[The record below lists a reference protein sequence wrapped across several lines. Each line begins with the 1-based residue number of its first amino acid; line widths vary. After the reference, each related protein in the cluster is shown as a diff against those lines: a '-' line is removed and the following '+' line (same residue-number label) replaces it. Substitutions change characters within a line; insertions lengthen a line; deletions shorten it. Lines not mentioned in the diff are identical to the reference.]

1 MKKRDLY
8 WIRWILLFLGVILLF
23 GGIFFYSL
31 IQFNVSY
38 IKEEKDELNVF
49 QKQIIWA
56 ITPYLKA
63 NAKNKLEDYTDD
75 FYGEDVQFRIFDKDE
90 KLLTTSNIKNKAPMV
105 REDSK
110 LLRKKKPWK
119 IYRHSIKDKKIVSI
133 DEFYI
138 DGTKYYIELTLLEDK
153 VIGKIIKAQINLT
166 IILAICLIIL
176 ISGIL
181 QLMYQ
186 IRASFNKFDDSVLK
200 IANGDLDAEL
210 EVPRLKILEEL
221 ALCVKK
227 MATRLKNQI
236 ARLEMLEKYKD
247 EFIQNASHEIKTPI
261 TAINMALELLENSN
275 NEKQNKEFIDIIH
288 FQIHTI
294 NKLINDMLK
303 LSEIDVEKTNEQKN
317 FKLVN
322 LNQLITKVINSFGS
336 KDTKINFI
344 NSKNIDIQANEDLL
358 ISAVENLL
366 TNAIRYSGSD
376 KIDVILEKKENQA
389 KIHIKDYGIGIK
401 KDYQEKIF
409 EKFYRIDKA
418 RSRKRGGSG
427 LGLAIVKNIVELHNG
442 SIEVESE
449 ENKGAD
455 FIIGLPLK
463 C

>member
-1 MKKRDLY
+1 M
-8 WIRWILLFLGVILLF
+8 V
-23 GGIFFYSL
+23 
-31 IQFNVSY
+31 
-38 IKEEKDELNVF
+38 EL
-49 QKQIIWA
+49 
-56 ITPYLKA
+56 
-63 NAKNKLEDYTDD
+63 
-75 FYGEDVQFRIFDKDE
+75 
-90 KLLTTSNIKNKAPMV
+90 
-105 REDSK
+105 
-110 LLRKKKPWK
+110 
-119 IYRHSIKDKKIVSI
+119 
-133 DEFYI
+133 
-138 DGTKYYIELTLLEDK
+138 
-153 VIGKIIKAQINLT
+153 
-166 IILAICLIIL
+166 
-176 ISGIL
+176 
-181 QLMYQ
+181 
-186 IRASFNKFDDSVLK
+186 
-200 IANGDLDAEL
+200 
-210 EVPRLKILEEL
+210 LKILEEL

-227 MATRLKNQI
+227 MTTRLKNQI
-236 ARLEMLEKYKD
+236 SRLKMLEEYKD

-322 LNQLITKVINSFGS
+322 LNKLITKVINSFVS

-376 KIDVILEKKENQA
+376 KIDVILEKEENQA

-455 FIIGLPLK
+455 FIIGLSLK
-463 C
+463 S